1 MWRGLQGA
9 KENEFKNRR
18 RPGGG
23 PKENA
28 ASFRFH
34 ANGAGTRNQDWNS
47 DQPEKGAGQID
58 HGGPARLSPNR
69 PGHRSIARGRQE
81 KPGGINLDGSTILS
95 AILPDGKLTF
105 KQAERFE
112 QIKDAARRLAD
123 LLDDS
128 KELLKEAPSSSH
140 DLEES
145 KDSTSQDQITRRIL
159 ELHVHGK
166 TAKNISNTLA
176 SEGMIMDWQ
185 KIRSIIASCCRDSSQ
200 IEPLYSPRPEVEPGI
215 SRFKGPDCENR
226 ATVNEYILEM
236 TGKGLSPKK
245 ISDVLSK
252 AVSPYYS
259 SQIVKARIETLM
271 QK

>member
-9 KENEFKNRR
+9 KENEFKDRR
-18 RPGGG
+18 RPRGG
-23 PKENA
+23 PKEIA
-28 ASFRFH
+28 ALFRLQ
-34 ANGAGTRNQDWNS
+34 ADGAGTRNQDWNS

-58 HGGPARLSPNR
+58 HRGSARLSPNR
-69 PGHRSIARGRQE
+69 PGYRSIARGRQE

-140 DLEES
+140 NLEES
-145 KDSTSQDQITRRIL
+145 EDSASQDQLTRRIL
-159 ELHVHGK
+159 ELHVQGK
-166 TAKNISNTLA
+166 TAKNISITLA
-176 SEGMIMDWQ
+176 SEGIITDWQ
-185 KIRSIIASCCRDSSQ
+185 KIRSIIASCSRENSQ
-200 IEPLYSPRPEVEPGI
+200 IKPSQHPRAEHCTSSFKSPDG
-215 SRFKGPDCENR
+215 ENR
-226 ATVNEYILEM
+226 AEINEYILEM

-252 AVSPYYS
+252 TVSPYYS

-271 QK
+271 RK